1 MGFLDRARSLV
12 LSPADRRLQA
22 AAKEAWDAAPRP
34 SDALAVRAASAAP
47 PIVWQ
52 RDHVAPP
59 PERYVFRADYSDR
72 SYQNFNAPQVFE
84 GFGLDEVRTTVAEH
98 RLGIFWRSSA
108 LMVAILGFAPVLA
121 ALQQAVA
128 PILAL
133 PRHIHGGDKGLA
145 RLVAS
150 EVEAALVPSHGLLP
164 SRYFEPAAWGTMAIY
179 LRMMGFVC
187 LQHIDGE
194 PDPETGVRPRFTRIW
209 PPWAVQRYRN
219 PRKDLA
225 ITDAG
230 VVEICND
237 GKFTMVEDEQE
248 GHLSAA
254 LCALGEE
261 TVLGK
266 ITQQSRASFLNFFGE
281 PKLWAMPPEGM
292 ATGIDP
298 NDGTGGAFWNCI
310 QTIRGPGGF
319 GALPH
324 GSQLQAVSIS
334 GEGSNAFGSALL
346 DSIIHIFMVLTG
358 SAGTIGSSGVS
369 GAGPYQAQKGG
380 VWNVLHHLIAR
391 PTLAI
396 VRGLNQGHI
405 APYVDQNYGDEVARA
420 RRAGVWVDPV
430 LEIPIPA
437 PDRDERTAADAGRQK
452 LLVEIVNGERSAGAE
467 VTQDRVDKLA
477 ALIEAK
483 PFRLVGGGAPL
494 TIEAVEKKAVALDE
508 WRAQQG
514 LEPLPDGAGSLARL
528 AEERLKGGD
537 ETGALA
543 KVEAAEVKT
552 SEPGGASAGPAPV
565 APKEDDAGPTPQRSA
580 PGA

>member
-1 MGFLDRARSLV
+1 M
-12 LSPADRRLQA
+12 LSPADRRLEA
-22 AAKEAWDAAPRP
+22 AAKEAWGSAPSPADAITVRVVGEAPK
-34 SDALAVRAASAAP
+34 
-47 PIVWQ
+47 INWM
-52 RDHVAPP
+52 RDHVAAPP
-59 PERYVFRADYSDR
+59 ARYVYREGYSDH
-72 SYQNFNAPQVFE
+72 SYQQFNAPLQFD
-84 GFGLDEVRTTVAEH
+84 GFGLDEVRAAVAEH
-98 RLGIFWRSSA
+98 RLGIFFRSSA
-108 LMVAILGFAPVLA
+108 LMVAVLGFAPVLA

-150 EVEAALVPSHGLLP
+150 EVEAALVPAHGLRP
-164 SRYFEPAAWGTMAIY
+164 SRYFEPAAWGTMAVY
-179 LRMMGFVC
+179 LRMMGFVV

-194 PDPETGVRPRFTRIW
+194 PDPETGVRPRFTRVW
-209 PPWAVQRYRN
+209 PPWAVQRYRT

-225 ITDAG
+225 ITSEG

-254 LCALGEE
+254 ICALGEE
-261 TVLGK
+261 TILGK

-281 PKLWAMPPEGM
+281 PKLWAMPPEGI

-298 NDGTGGAFWNCI
+298 NDATGGAFWNCI
-310 QTIRGPGGF
+310 QQIRNPGGF
-319 GALPH
+319 GVLPH
-324 GSQLQAVSIS
+324 GSQLDAVSIS

-358 SAGTIGSSGVS
+358 TAGTIGSSGVQ

-405 APYVDQNYGDEVARA
+405 APYVDQNYGDAVDCA
-420 RRAGVWVDPV
+420 RRAGAWVDPV
-430 LEIPIPA
+430 LELPIPA
-437 PDRDERTAADAGRQK
+437 PDRDERTAADGARQK
-452 LLVEIVNGERSAGAE
+452 LLIELVDGERSAGAE
-467 VTQDRVDKLA
+467 VTQERVDKLA
-477 ALIEAK
+477 AIIEAK
-483 PFRLVGGGAPL
+483 PFRLVGGGAPI
-494 TIEAVEKKAVALDE
+494 TIEAVEKKLAAVDE
-508 WRAQQG
+508 WRKQQG
-514 LEPLPDGAGSLARL
+514 LPELPGGVGSAERL
-528 AEERLKGGD
+528 AEERARGGD

-543 KVEAAEVKT
+543 KVEAAEVKV
-552 SEPGGASAGPAPV
+552 S
-565 APKEDDAGPTPQRSA
+565 DAGEPPPPPAEGEPPPATQRSA
-580 PGA
+580 RDVVSSEA

>member
-1 MGFLDRARSLV
+1 MLAE
-12 LSPADRRLQA
+12 A
-22 AAKEAWDAAPRP
+22 EAWERAPLP
-34 SDALAVRAASAAP
+34 AQALTVRAVSNP
-47 PIVWQ
+47 PAINWQ
-52 RDHVAPP
+52 RDHVQAP
-59 PERYVFRADYSDR
+59 PERHAFRAGYSDH
-72 SYQNFNAPQVFE
+72 SYQNFSAPQVFE
-84 GFGLDEVRTTVAEH
+84 GFGLDEVRATVAEH

-108 LMVAILGFAPVLA
+108 LMVTLLGFAPVLA

-133 PRHIHGGDKGLA
+133 PRHVHGGDRGLA
-145 RLVAS
+145 RLVAI
-150 EVEAALVPSHGLLP
+150 EVEEALCPRGGLKP
-164 SRYFEPAAWGTMAIY
+164 SRYFEPAAWGTMAVY
-179 LRMMGFVC
+179 LRMMGFVA

-194 PDPETGVRPRFTRIW
+194 PDPETGVRPRFTRVW

-225 ITDAG
+225 ITSEG
-230 VVEICND
+230 IVEICND

-254 LCALGEE
+254 ICALGEE
-261 TVLGK
+261 TLLGK

-281 PKLWAMPPEGM
+281 PKLWAMPPEGV

-298 NDGTGGAFWNCI
+298 NDATGGAFWNCI
-310 QTIRGPGGF
+310 QQIRGPGGF
-319 GALPH
+319 GVLPH
-324 GSQLQAVSIS
+324 GSALQAVGIS

-358 SAGTIGSSGVS
+358 SAGTIGSSGVT

-452 LLVEIVNGERSAGAE
+452 LLIEIVNGERSAGAE

-494 TIEAVEKKAVALDE
+494 TIEAVEKKLAAVDE

-514 LEPLPDGAGSLARL
+514 LEPLPDGVGSTARL
-528 AEERLKGGD
+528 ASDRAKGGD

-543 KVEAAEVKT
+543 KVEAAKVKAPG
-552 SEPGGASAGPAPV
+552 PGGAPSREPVPAA
-565 APKEDDAGPTPQRSA
+565 APKEDDAGPTTQRSA